1 MNVICYNIRYFV
13 AKGVNMSAFIKLMSS
28 FAASVSAILI
38 PLSSVIAAD
47 FPNKEIKLVVPWNVG
62 GSNDISARLISKILA
77 DDGITVVVDNVA
89 GATGTIGM
97 TKVAN
102 AEPDGYTIGMGTSS
116 TLAMIAQG
124 LTPLKNEQFAPIA
137 RVTTDQLLL
146 LVPKDSPAKDL
157 DSFEALVKKNPGKI
171 SIGTPG
177 SNNLNHIFAV
187 MTGNVVN
194 SSIITVP
201 YTGGSK
207 VIIDLAGKQIDGAVL
222 KPSES
227 KAQIDSNMV
236 IPVGVFANE
245 RIKSMPNIP
254 TFKEKGYNVFPY
266 GPLVQMAYLVAPAKT
281 PPEIQERLITIF
293 NKAIQDPRFKAAS
306 EDGGARVDSLTGKAL
321 GAEVIAVTNTL
332 AVVGKKVF
340 SEAKK

>member
-1 MNVICYNIRYFV
+1 MKKFTVLF
-13 AKGVNMSAFIKLMSS
+13 KSALIAFLYGITATAYSQSS
-28 FAASVSAILI
+28 
-38 PLSSVIAAD
+38 D
-47 FPNKEIKLVVPWNVG
+47 FPNREIRLVVPWNVG
-62 GSNDISARLISKILA
+62 GSNDISARQLSKILA
-77 DDGITVVVDNVA
+77 SDGITLVVENVP

-97 TKVAN
+97 AKVAN
-102 AEPDGYTIGMGTSS
+102 ANPDGYTIGMGTSS

-124 LTPLKNEQFAPIA
+124 LTPLKNDQFAPIA

-146 LVPKDSPAKDL
+146 LVPSGAPVKDL
-157 DSFEALVKKNPGKI
+157 EGFEALVKKNPEKI

-194 SSIITVP
+194 STVNVIP

-207 VIIDLAGKQIDGAVL
+207 VVVDLAGKQLDAAVL

-227 KAQIDSNMV
+227 KAQIDSNL
-236 IPVGVFANE
+236 IRPLGVFANE
-245 RIKSMPNIP
+245 RIKTLPNVP

-281 PPEIQERLITIF
+281 PPQVQERLIAIF
-293 NKAIQDPRFKAAS
+293 SKAIQDPRFKSAS
-306 EDGGARVDSLTGKAL
+306 EEGGASVDNVTGKAL
-321 GAEVIAVTNTL
+321 GKEIVDVTNTL

-340 SEAKK
+340 AEEKK

>member
-1 MNVICYNIRYFV
+1 
-13 AKGVNMSAFIKLMSS
+13 MSAFKTSMSS
-28 FAASVSAILI
+28 FIASVLVMLM
-38 PLSSVIAAD
+38 PLGVVLAAD
-47 FPNKEIKLVVPWNVG
+47 FPTKEIKLVVPWNVG

-77 DDGITVVVDNVA
+77 DEGITVVVDNVA

-146 LVPKDSPAKDL
+146 LVPKDGPAKDL

-207 VIIDLAGKQIDGAVL
+207 VIIDLAGKQLDGAVL

-236 IPVGVFANE
+236 MPVGVFANE

-321 GAEVIAVTNTL
+321 GTEVIAVTNTL

>member
-1 MNVICYNIRYFV
+1 
-13 AKGVNMSAFIKLMSS
+13 MSTFKKMVRGL
-28 FAASVSAILI
+28 LI
-38 PLSSVIAAD
+38 ATLSSIFTLSLAVAAE
-47 FPNKEIKLVVPWNVG
+47 FPTKEIKLIVPWNVG

-77 DDGITVVVDNVA
+77 DDGITVVVDNVP

-116 TLAMIAQG
+116 TMAMIAQN

-157 DSFEALVKKNPGKI
+157 DRFEALVKKNPGKI

-207 VIIDLAGKQIDGAVL
+207 VIVDLAGKQIDAAVL

-236 IPVGVFANE
+236 VPLGVFANE

-281 PPEIQERLITIF
+281 PPEIQEKLIAIF

-321 GAEVIAVTNTL
+321 GAEVMNVTNTL

-340 SEAKK
+340 TEKK

>member
-1 MNVICYNIRYFV
+1 
-13 AKGVNMSAFIKLMSS
+13 MSTFKTSMSS
-28 FAASVSAILI
+28 FVASIFVIFMPLGSAM
-38 PLSSVIAAD
+38 AAD
-47 FPNKEIKLVVPWNVG
+47 FPAKEIKLVVPWNVG

-77 DDGITVVVDNVA
+77 DEGITVVVDNVA

-146 LVPKDSPAKDL
+146 LVPKDGPAKDL

-187 MTGNVVN
+187 MTANVVN

-207 VIIDLAGKQIDGAVL
+207 VIIDLAGKQLDAAVL

-236 IPVGVFANE
+236 MPVGVFANE

-321 GAEVIAVTNTL
+321 GAEVVAVTNTL

>member
-1 MNVICYNIRYFV
+1 MNIYKKTVCAITTYI
-13 AKGVNMSAFIKLMSS
+13 L
-28 FAASVSAILI
+28 AILMALD
-38 PLSSVIAAD
+38 PALAAD
-47 FPNKEIKLVVPWNVG
+47 FPTKEIKLIVPWNVG

-77 DDGITVVVDNVA
+77 DEGITVVVDNVA

-157 DSFEALVKKNPGKI
+157 NSFEAMVKKNPGKI

-187 MTGNVVN
+187 MTGNLVD

-207 VIIDLAGKQIDGAVL
+207 VIVDLAGKQIDAAVL

-227 KAQIDSNMV
+227 KAQMDSNMV
-236 IPVGVFANE
+236 MPLGVFANE

-266 GPLVQMAYLVAPAKT
+266 GPLVQMAYLAAPAKT
-281 PPEIQERLITIF
+281 PPDIQEKLIAIF

-321 GAEVIAVTNTL
+321 GNEIVAVTNTL

-340 SEAKK
+340 TEKK

>member
-1 MNVICYNIRYFV
+1 
-13 AKGVNMSAFIKLMSS
+13 MSAFKTSMSS
-28 FAASVSAILI
+28 FIASVLVMLM
-38 PLSSVIAAD
+38 PLDEVMAAD
-47 FPNKEIKLVVPWNVG
+47 FPTKEIKLVVPWNVG

-77 DDGITVVVDNVA
+77 DEGITVVVDNVA

-146 LVPKDSPAKDL
+146 LVPKDGPAKDL
-157 DSFEALVKKNPGKI
+157 DSLEALVKKNPGKI

-207 VIIDLAGKQIDGAVL
+207 VIIDLAGKQLDGAVL

-236 IPVGVFANE
+236 MPVGVFANE

-321 GAEVIAVTNTL
+321 GTEVIAVTNTL

>member
-1 MNVICYNIRYFV
+1 MLFVITLVY
-13 AKGVNMSAFIKLMSS
+13 
-28 FAASVSAILI
+28 FAAIGGDMNIYKKTVCAITTYILAILMALD
-38 PLSSVIAAD
+38 PALAAD
-47 FPNKEIKLVVPWNVG
+47 FPTKEIKLIVPWNVG

-77 DDGITVVVDNVA
+77 DEGITVVVDNVA

-146 LVPKDSPAKDL
+146 LVPKDGPAKDL
-157 DSFEALVKKNPGKI
+157 NSFEAMVKKNPGKI

-187 MTGNVVN
+187 MTGNLVD

-207 VIIDLAGKQIDGAVL
+207 VIVDLAGKQIDAAVL

-227 KAQIDSNMV
+227 KAQMDSNMV
-236 IPVGVFANE
+236 MPLGVFANE

-266 GPLVQMAYLVAPAKT
+266 GPLVQMAYLAAPAKT
-281 PPEIQERLITIF
+281 PPDIQEKLIAIF

-321 GAEVIAVTNTL
+321 GNEIVAVTNTL

-340 SEAKK
+340 TEKK

>member
-1 MNVICYNIRYFV
+1 MKKFTVWIKPVLIGLLYGIT
-13 AKGVNMSAFIKLMSS
+13 STAFSQSS
-28 FAASVSAILI
+28 
-38 PLSSVIAAD
+38 D
-47 FPNKEIKLVVPWNVG
+47 FPNREIRLVVPWNVG
-62 GSNDISARLISKILA
+62 GSNDISARQLSKILA
-77 DDGITVVVDNVA
+77 SDGITLVVENVP

-97 TKVAN
+97 TRVAN
-102 AEPDGYTIGMGTSS
+102 ANPDGYTIGMGTSS

-146 LVPKDSPAKDL
+146 LVPVGSPAKDI
-157 DSFEALVKKNPGKI
+157 DSFEAMVKKNPGKI
-171 SIGTPG
+171 SVGTPG

-194 SSIITVP
+194 SEVNVVP

-207 VIIDLAGKQIDGAVL
+207 VVVDLAGKQLDAAVL

-227 KAQIDSNMV
+227 KAQIDSNL
-236 IPVGVFANE
+236 IRPLGVFANE
-245 RIKSMPNIP
+245 RVKSLPNVP

-281 PPEIQERLITIF
+281 PPQVQERLIAIF
-293 NKAIQDPRFKAAS
+293 SKAIQDPRFKSAS
-306 EDGGARVDSLTGKAL
+306 EEGGEIGRAHV
-321 GAEVIAVTNTL
+321 
-332 AVVGKKVF
+332 
-340 SEAKK
+340 

>member
-1 MNVICYNIRYFV
+1 MNIYKKTVCAITTYI
-13 AKGVNMSAFIKLMSS
+13 L
-28 FAASVSAILI
+28 AILMALD
-38 PLSSVIAAD
+38 PALAAD
-47 FPNKEIKLVVPWNVG
+47 FPTKEIKLIVPWNVG

-77 DDGITVVVDNVA
+77 DEGITVVVDNVA

-146 LVPKDSPAKDL
+146 LVPKDGPAKDL
-157 DSFEALVKKNPGKI
+157 NSFEAMVKKNPGKI

-187 MTGNVVN
+187 MTGNVVD

-207 VIIDLAGKQIDGAVL
+207 VIIDLAGKQIDAAVL

-236 IPVGVFANE
+236 MPLGVFANE

-266 GPLVQMAYLVAPAKT
+266 GPLVQMAYLAAPAKT
-281 PPEIQERLITIF
+281 PPEIQEKLIAIF

-306 EDGGARVDSLTGKAL
+306 EDGGAKVDSLTGKAL
-321 GAEVIAVTNTL
+321 GNEIVAVTNAL

-340 SEAKK
+340 TEKK

>member
-1 MNVICYNIRYFV
+1 MSTCKTVFKSIVIFML
-13 AKGVNMSAFIKLMSS
+13 AL
-28 FAASVSAILI
+28 FAISGPTMAE
-38 PLSSVIAAD
+38 D
-47 FPNKEIKLVVPWNVG
+47 FPTKEIKLIVPWNVG
-62 GSNDISARLISKILA
+62 GSNDISARQLSKILA
-77 DDGITVVVDNVA
+77 DEGVTVVVDNVA

-124 LTPLKNEQFAPIA
+124 LTPLKNDQFAPIA

-146 LVPKDSPAKDL
+146 LVPKDGPTKDL
-157 DSFEALVKKNPGKI
+157 DSFEAMVKKNPGKI

-187 MTGNVVN
+187 MAGKIVN
-194 SSIITVP
+194 TEIITVP

-207 VIIDLAGKQIDGAVL
+207 VIIDLAGKQLDAAVL

-227 KAQIDSNMV
+227 KGQIDSNMV
-236 IPVGVFANE
+236 LPLGVFANE

-281 PPEIQERLITIF
+281 PPEIQEKLIAIF

-306 EDGGARVDSLTGKAL
+306 EDGGAKVDSLTGKAL
-321 GAEVIAVTNTL
+321 GTEIVAVTNTL

-340 SEAKK
+340 TEKK

>member
-1 MNVICYNIRYFV
+1 MLFVITLVYFDAIGGDMNIYKKTVCAITTYV
-13 AKGVNMSAFIKLMSS
+13 L
-28 FAASVSAILI
+28 AILVALD
-38 PLSSVIAAD
+38 PALAAD
-47 FPNKEIKLVVPWNVG
+47 FPTKEIKLIVPWNVG

-77 DDGITVVVDNVA
+77 DEGITVVVDNVA
-89 GATGTIGM
+89 GATGAIGM

-146 LVPKDSPAKDL
+146 LVPKDGPAKDL
-157 DSFEALVKKNPGKI
+157 NSFETMVKKNPGKI

-187 MTGNVVN
+187 MTGNVVD

-207 VIIDLAGKQIDGAVL
+207 VIIDLAGKQIDAAVL

-227 KAQIDSNMV
+227 KAQMDSNMV
-236 IPVGVFANE
+236 MPLGVFANE

-266 GPLVQMAYLVAPAKT
+266 GPLVQMAYLAAPAKT
-281 PPEIQERLITIF
+281 PPEIQEKLIAIF

-321 GAEVIAVTNTL
+321 GNEIVAVTNTL

-340 SEAKK
+340 TEKK

>member
-1 MNVICYNIRYFV
+1 MKKFTVWIKPVLIGLLYGIT
-13 AKGVNMSAFIKLMSS
+13 STAFSQSS
-28 FAASVSAILI
+28 
-38 PLSSVIAAD
+38 D
-47 FPNKEIKLVVPWNVG
+47 FPNREIRLVVPWNVG
-62 GSNDISARLISKILA
+62 GSNDISARQLSKILA
-77 DDGITVVVDNVA
+77 SDGITLVVENVP

-97 TKVAN
+97 TRVAN
-102 AEPDGYTIGMGTSS
+102 ANPDGYTIGMGTSS

-146 LVPKDSPAKDL
+146 LVPVGSPSKDI
-157 DSFEALVKKNPGKI
+157 DSFEAMVKKNPGKI
-171 SIGTPG
+171 SVGTPG

-194 SSIITVP
+194 SEVNVVP

-207 VIIDLAGKQIDGAVL
+207 VVVDLAGKQLDAAVL

-227 KAQIDSNMV
+227 KAQIDSNL
-236 IPVGVFANE
+236 IRPLGVFANE
-245 RIKSMPNIP
+245 RVKSLPNVP

-281 PPEIQERLITIF
+281 PPQVQERLIAIF
-293 NKAIQDPRFKAAS
+293 SKAIQDPRFKSAS
-306 EDGGARVDSLTGKAL
+306 EEGGASVDNLTGKAL
-321 GAEVIAVTNTL
+321 GKEIVDVANTL

-340 SEAKK
+340 TEEKK

>member
-1 MNVICYNIRYFV
+1 MLFVITLVY
-13 AKGVNMSAFIKLMSS
+13 
-28 FAASVSAILI
+28 FAAIGGDMNIYKKTVCAITTYILAILMALD
-38 PLSSVIAAD
+38 PALAAD
-47 FPNKEIKLVVPWNVG
+47 FPTKEIKLVVPWNVG

-77 DDGITVVVDNVA
+77 DEGITVVVDNVA

-146 LVPKDSPAKDL
+146 LVPKDGPAKDL
-157 DSFEALVKKNPGKI
+157 NSFEAMVKKNPGKI

-187 MTGNVVN
+187 MTGNLVD

-207 VIIDLAGKQIDGAVL
+207 VIVDLAGKQIDAAVL

-227 KAQIDSNMV
+227 KAQMDSNMV
-236 IPVGVFANE
+236 MPLGVFANE

-266 GPLVQMAYLVAPAKT
+266 GPLVQMAYLAAPAKT
-281 PPEIQERLITIF
+281 PPDIQEKLIAIF

-321 GAEVIAVTNTL
+321 GNEIVAVTNTL

-340 SEAKK
+340 TEKK

>member
-1 MNVICYNIRYFV
+1 MLFVITLLYFV
-13 AKGVNMSAFIKLMSS
+13 AKGVNMYTLKTV
-28 FAASVSAILI
+28 VSAVATCTLGIFVAFG
-38 PLSSVIAAD
+38 SAMAAD
-47 FPNKEIKLVVPWNVG
+47 FPIREIKLVVPWNVG

-77 DDGITVVVDNVA
+77 DEGITVVVDNVA

-97 TKVAN
+97 AKVAN
-102 AEPDGYTIGMGTSS
+102 ADPDGYTVGMGTSS

-124 LTPLKNEQFAPIA
+124 LTPLKNDQFAPIA

-146 LVPKDSPAKDL
+146 LVPKDGPTKDL
-157 DSFEALVKKNPGKI
+157 DQFEAMVKKNPGKI

-187 MTGNVVN
+187 MAGKVVN
-194 SSIITVP
+194 TEIITVP
-201 YTGGSK
+201 YTGGAK
-207 VIIDLAGKQIDGAVL
+207 VIIDLAGKQLDAAVL

-236 IPVGVFANE
+236 MPLGVFANE
-245 RIKSMPNIP
+245 RIKSMPSVP

-266 GPLVQMAYLVAPAKT
+266 GPLVQMAYIAAPAKT
-281 PPEIQERLITIF
+281 PPEIQERLIAIF

-321 GAEVIAVTNTL
+321 GTEIVAVTNTL

-340 SEAKK
+340 TEKK

>member
-1 MNVICYNIRYFV
+1 MNIYKKTVCAITTYI
-13 AKGVNMSAFIKLMSS
+13 L
-28 FAASVSAILI
+28 AILMALD
-38 PLSSVIAAD
+38 PALAAD
-47 FPNKEIKLVVPWNVG
+47 FPTKEIKLIVPWNVG

-77 DDGITVVVDNVA
+77 DEGITVVVDNVA

-157 DSFEALVKKNPGKI
+157 NSFEAMVKKNPGKI

-187 MTGNVVN
+187 MTGNVVD

-207 VIIDLAGKQIDGAVL
+207 VIIDLAGKQIDAAVL

-236 IPVGVFANE
+236 MPLGVFANE

-266 GPLVQMAYLVAPAKT
+266 GPLVQMAYLAAPAKT
-281 PPEIQERLITIF
+281 PPDIQEKLIAIF

-321 GAEVIAVTNTL
+321 GNEIVAVTNTL

-340 SEAKK
+340 TEKK

>member
-1 MNVICYNIRYFV
+1 MSTFKTVIVGMV
-13 AKGVNMSAFIKLMSS
+13 AVATGIFTAF
-28 FAASVSAILI
+28 
-38 PLSSVIAAD
+38 SSVMAAD
-47 FPNKEIKLVVPWNVG
+47 FPTKEIKLVVPWNVG

-77 DDGITVVVDNVA
+77 DEGITVVVDNVA

-146 LVPKDSPAKDL
+146 LVPKDGPTKDL
-157 DSFEALVKKNPGKI
+157 NSFEARVKKSPGKI

-187 MTGNVVN
+187 MTGNIVN
-194 SSIITVP
+194 SEIITVP

-207 VIIDLAGKQIDGAVL
+207 VIVDLAGKQLDAAVL

-236 IPVGVFANE
+236 IPLGVFANE

-266 GPLVQMAYLVAPAKT
+266 GPLVQMAYLAAPAKT
-281 PPEIQERLITIF
+281 PPEIQEKLIAIF

-321 GAEVIAVTNTL
+321 GSEIVNVTNTL

-340 SEAKK
+340 TEKK

>member
-1 MNVICYNIRYFV
+1 MLFVITLVYFI
-13 AKGVNMSAFIKLMSS
+13 AKGVGMSTFKKMVRGL
-28 FAASVSAILI
+28 LI
-38 PLSSVIAAD
+38 ATLSSIFTLSLAVAAE
-47 FPNKEIKLVVPWNVG
+47 FPTKEIKLIVPWNVG

-77 DDGITVVVDNVA
+77 DDGITVVVDNVP

-116 TLAMIAQG
+116 TMAMIAQN

-157 DSFEALVKKNPGKI
+157 DRFEAMVKKNPGKI

-207 VIIDLAGKQIDGAVL
+207 VIVDLAGKQIDAAVL

-236 IPVGVFANE
+236 VPLGVFANE

-281 PPEIQERLITIF
+281 PPEIQEKLIAIF

-321 GAEVIAVTNTL
+321 GAEVINVTNTL

-340 SEAKK
+340 TEKK

>member
-1 MNVICYNIRYFV
+1 MSTFKTSMISFV
-13 AKGVNMSAFIKLMSS
+13 ASIFVIFMPLGSA
-28 FAASVSAILI
+28 V
-38 PLSSVIAAD
+38 AAD
-47 FPNKEIKLVVPWNVG
+47 FPAKEIKLVVPWNVG

-77 DDGITVVVDNVA
+77 DEGITVVVDNVA

-146 LVPKDSPAKDL
+146 LVPKDGPAKDL

-187 MTGNVVN
+187 MTANVVN

-207 VIIDLAGKQIDGAVL
+207 VIIDLAGKQLDAAVL

-236 IPVGVFANE
+236 MPVGVFANE

-321 GAEVIAVTNTL
+321 GAEVVAVTNTL

>member
-1 MNVICYNIRYFV
+1 MKTFRMVVTFMAAV
-13 AKGVNMSAFIKLMSS
+13 ALGVYVTI
-28 FAASVSAILI
+28 
-38 PLSSVIAAD
+38 SSVMAAE
-47 FPNKEIKLVVPWNVG
+47 FPSREIRLVVPWNVG
-62 GSNDISARLISKILA
+62 GSNDISARLLSKILA
-77 DDGITVVVDNVA
+77 DEGVTVVVDNVV

-146 LVPKDSPAKDL
+146 LVPKDGPAKDL
-157 DSFEALVKKNPGKI
+157 NSFEAMVKKNPGKI

-194 SSIITVP
+194 SEIITVP

-207 VIIDLAGKQIDGAVL
+207 VVVDLAGKQLDAAVL

-236 IPVGVFANE
+236 MPLGVFANE

-266 GPLVQMAYLVAPAKT
+266 GPLVQMAYLAAPAKT
-281 PPEIQERLITIF
+281 PPEIQEKLIAIF

-321 GAEVIAVTNTL
+321 GNEIVAVTNTL

-340 SEAKK
+340 TEKK

>member
-1 MNVICYNIRYFV
+1 MNVICYNIGYFV
-13 AKGVNMSAFIKLMSS
+13 AKGVDMSTFKKSMSS
-28 FAASVSAILI
+28 FIASVLAILI
-38 PLSSVIAAD
+38 PLDSAMAAD
-47 FPNKEIKLVVPWNVG
+47 FPTKEIKLVVPWNVG

-77 DDGITVVVDNVA
+77 DEGITVVVDNVA

-97 TKVAN
+97 AKVAN

-146 LVPKDSPAKDL
+146 LVPKDGPAKDL

-207 VIIDLAGKQIDGAVL
+207 VIIDLAGKQLDGAVL

-236 IPVGVFANE
+236 MPVGVFANE
-245 RIKSMPNIP
+245 RIKSMPSIP
-254 TFKEKGYNVFPY
+254 TFKERGYNVFPY

-281 PPEIQERLITIF
+281 PPDIQERLIAIF

>member
-1 MNVICYNIRYFV
+1 MKKFTVW
-13 AKGVNMSAFIKLMSS
+13 IKPVLISLLYGITSTAYSQSS
-28 FAASVSAILI
+28 
-38 PLSSVIAAD
+38 D
-47 FPNKEIKLVVPWNVG
+47 FPNREIRLVVPWNVG
-62 GSNDISARLISKILA
+62 GSNDISARQLSKILA
-77 DDGITVVVDNVA
+77 SDGITLVVENVP

-97 TKVAN
+97 TRVAN
-102 AEPDGYTIGMGTSS
+102 ANPDGYTIGMGTSS

-146 LVPKDSPAKDL
+146 LVPAASPAKDI
-157 DSFEALVKKNPGKI
+157 DGFEAMVKKNPGKI
-171 SIGTPG
+171 SVGTPG

-194 SSIITVP
+194 SEVNVIP

-207 VIIDLAGKQIDGAVL
+207 VVVDLAGKQLDAAVL

-227 KAQIDSNMV
+227 KAQIDSNL
-236 IPVGVFANE
+236 IRPLGVFANE
-245 RIKSMPNIP
+245 RVKSLPNVP

-281 PPEIQERLITIF
+281 PPQVQEKLIAIF
-293 NKAIQDPRFKAAS
+293 SKAIQDPRFKSAS
-306 EDGGARVDSLTGKAL
+306 EEGGASVDNVTGGAL
-321 GAEVIAVTNTL
+321 GKEIVDIANTL

-340 SEAKK
+340 TEEKK

>member
-1 MNVICYNIRYFV
+1 MKKFT
-13 AKGVNMSAFIKLMSS
+13 AWFKLALIVFLYGITATAHSQSS
-28 FAASVSAILI
+28 
-38 PLSSVIAAD
+38 D
-47 FPNKEIKLVVPWNVG
+47 FPNREIRLVVPWNVG
-62 GSNDISARLISKILA
+62 GSNDISARQLSKILA
-77 DDGITVVVDNVA
+77 SDGITLVVENVP

-102 AEPDGYTIGMGTSS
+102 ANPDGYTIGMGTSS

-124 LTPLKNEQFAPIA
+124 LTPLKNDQFAPIA

-146 LVPKDSPAKDL
+146 LVPAGSPAKDL
-157 DSFEALVKKNPGKI
+157 DSFEAIVKKNPGKI

-194 SSIITVP
+194 STVNVIP

-207 VIIDLAGKQIDGAVL
+207 VVVDLSGKQLDAAVL

-227 KAQIDSNMV
+227 KAQIDSNL
-236 IPVGVFANE
+236 IRPLGVFANE
-245 RIKSMPNIP
+245 RIKTLPNVP

-281 PPEIQERLITIF
+281 PPQVQEKLIAIF
-293 NKAIQDPRFKAAS
+293 SKAIQDPRFKSAS
-306 EDGGARVDSLTGKAL
+306 EEGGASVDNVTGKAL
-321 GAEVIAVTNTL
+321 GKEIVDVTNTL

-340 SEAKK
+340 TEEKK

>member
-1 MNVICYNIRYFV
+1 M
-13 AKGVNMSAFIKLMSS
+13 
-28 FAASVSAILI
+28 
-38 PLSSVIAAD
+38 
-47 FPNKEIKLVVPWNVG
+47 
-62 GSNDISARLISKILA
+62 
-77 DDGITVVVDNVA
+77 
-89 GATGTIGM
+89 
-97 TKVAN
+97 
-102 AEPDGYTIGMGTSS
+102 
-116 TLAMIAQG
+116 
-124 LTPLKNEQFAPIA
+124 
-137 RVTTDQLLL
+137 
-146 LVPKDSPAKDL
+146 PKDSPAKDL
-157 DSFEALVKKNPGKI
+157 DRFEALVKKNPGKI

-207 VIIDLAGKQIDGAVL
+207 VIVDLAGKQIDAAVL

-236 IPVGVFANE
+236 VPLGVFANE

-281 PPEIQERLITIF
+281 PPEIQEKLIAIF

-321 GAEVIAVTNTL
+321 GAEVMNVTNTL

-340 SEAKK
+340 TEKK

>member
-1 MNVICYNIRYFV
+1 
-13 AKGVNMSAFIKLMSS
+13 MSTFKKMVRGL
-28 FAASVSAILI
+28 LI
-38 PLSSVIAAD
+38 ATLSSILTLSLAVAAE
-47 FPNKEIKLVVPWNVG
+47 FPTKEIKLIVPWNVG

-77 DDGITVVVDNVA
+77 DDGITVVVDNVP

-116 TLAMIAQG
+116 TMAMIAQN

-157 DSFEALVKKNPGKI
+157 DKFEAMVKKNPGKI

-207 VIIDLAGKQIDGAVL
+207 VIVDLAGKQIDAAVL

-236 IPVGVFANE
+236 VPLGVFANE

-281 PPEIQERLITIF
+281 PPEIQEKLIAIF

-321 GAEVIAVTNTL
+321 GAEVINVTNTL

-340 SEAKK
+340 TEKK

>member
-1 MNVICYNIRYFV
+1 MSTFKTVIVGMV
-13 AKGVNMSAFIKLMSS
+13 AVATGIFTAF
-28 FAASVSAILI
+28 
-38 PLSSVIAAD
+38 SSVMAAD
-47 FPNKEIKLVVPWNVG
+47 FPTKEIKLVVPWNVG

-77 DDGITVVVDNVA
+77 DEGITVVVDNVA

-146 LVPKDSPAKDL
+146 LVPKDGPTKDL
-157 DSFEALVKKNPGKI
+157 NSFEARVKKNPGKI

-187 MTGNVVN
+187 MTGNIVN
-194 SSIITVP
+194 SEIITVP

-207 VIIDLAGKQIDGAVL
+207 VIVDLAGKQLDAAVL

-236 IPVGVFANE
+236 IPLGVFADE

-266 GPLVQMAYLVAPAKT
+266 GPLVQMAYLAAPAKT
-281 PPEIQERLITIF
+281 PPEIQEKLIAIF

-321 GAEVIAVTNTL
+321 GSEIVNVTNTL

-340 SEAKK
+340 TEKK